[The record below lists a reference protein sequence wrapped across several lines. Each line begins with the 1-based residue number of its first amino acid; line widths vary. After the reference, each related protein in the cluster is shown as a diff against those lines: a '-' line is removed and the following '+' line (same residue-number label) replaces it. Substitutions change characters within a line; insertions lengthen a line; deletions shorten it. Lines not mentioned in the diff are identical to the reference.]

1 MALDADLPKLVSAQ
15 RISEGLRIVTYQNN
29 TNPTLAVYGSL
40 QAGGAFDPE
49 GKSGI
54 AELASRLLLRGSR
67 KLGATK
73 MADQLESVGAAISFR
88 NTQDNIVFQARTTST
103 WTRKVLGVLSLCLTR
118 PAFNAGDFEK
128 EKEQLLTEIRLRD
141 DDTTRRGLKELH
153 RLVYPLKHPY
163 RRDKLGTSESV
174 KSIQRSDLIDHFE
187 NVASKAQVVIAFAG
201 DLKKDDL
208 LSWAE
213 ESFRGRT
220 ESHNLSDGT
229 VGEAA
234 RLKPEMKEILM
245 PHKTQSD
252 ILLGAPTMERRALD
266 YEPLNLLNVIL
277 GELGFM
283 GRLGQRVRDKEGL
296 AYSCASF
303 LNAGTR
309 GGNWTALAGVNPR
322 NVTRATDL
330 MKEEIARVSSEEV
343 TGEELDSAK
352 QNQIGSALMELE
364 STEGVAR
371 TSHNLEYFG
380 LGLDYFARRR
390 QLYKKIST
398 SDLLEMARK
407 YLDPS
412 RISAVIVGPKDK
424 TAASKS

>member
-1 MALDADLPKLVSAQ
+1 MALDAELPKLITAERV
-15 RISEGLRIVTYQNN
+15 SEGLRIVTYQNN
-29 TNPTLAVYGSL
+29 SNPTLAVYGSL

-54 AELASRLLLRGSR
+54 AELVSRLLLRGSR
-67 KLGATK
+67 KLGAAK

-88 NTQDNIVFQARTTST
+88 NTQDNIIFQARTTST
-103 WTRKVLGVLSLCLTR
+103 WTRKVLGILSLCLTK

-128 EKEQLLTEIRLRD
+128 EKEQILTEIRLRD
-141 DDTTRRGLKELH
+141 DDTTRRGLNELH
-153 RLVYPLKHPY
+153 RFVYPPKHPY
-163 RRDKLGTSESV
+163 RGDKLGTSESV
-174 KSIQRSDLIDHFE
+174 KSIQRRDLLTHFE
-187 NVASKAQVVIAFAG
+187 NVASKAQVIIAFAG
-201 DLKKDDL
+201 DLKRDEL

-213 ESFRGRT
+213 ESFQGRT
-220 ESHNLSDGT
+220 ESQNHHDGT
-229 VGEAA
+229 AGDPLS
-234 RLKPEMKEILM
+234 LKPEKKEILM
-245 PHKTQSD
+245 AHKTQSD
-252 ILLGAPTMERRALD
+252 ILFGAPTMERREPD

-322 NVTRATDL
+322 NVVRATEL
-330 MKEEIARVSSEEV
+330 MREEIARMSSEEV

-390 QLYKKIST
+390 QLYKKISA
-398 SDLLEMARK
+398 SDLLDMARK

-412 RISAVIVGPKDK
+412 RISTVVVGPKDK
-424 TAASKS
+424 SAASKS